1 VLYLDASAVVKRYV
15 DEGDDG
21 AAVLDE
27 IVAGARQWGGLVS
40 SEWLVLEVT
49 SALARKVRGS
59 KITEAE
65 FEETLDRF
73 RSDLNAFSLLAVE
86 AGQPARAADLLAA
99 ARGLDRFH
107 AGDAIHLHTA
117 LQISEALA
125 DADRIVL
132 ITTDEGFKV
141 VARHHGVAVLDPR
154 TERLD
159 DLARLFGQN

>member
-1 VLYLDASAVVKRYV
+1 MLYLDASAVVKRYV

-21 AAVLDE
+21 TATIEAL
-27 IVAGARQWGGLVS
+27 VAGAREWGGLVS

-49 SALARKVRGS
+49 SALARKVRGA
-59 KITEAE
+59 KITEDE
-65 FEETLDRF
+65 FHETLERF
-73 RSDLNAFSLLAVE
+73 RADLDAFSLLAVE
-86 AGQPARAADLLAA
+86 EGQPVRAANLLAT

-117 LQISEALA
+117 LQLSEALNG
-125 DADRIVL
+125 DRIVL

-141 VARHHGVAVLDPR
+141 VARHHGMPVLDPR

-159 DLARLFGQN
+159 DLARLFEVN